1 MRIRVHSDLHLE
13 FKDWSPPKADA
24 DVVVLAGDIHVGVKG
39 IEWARRSF
47 PAIPIVY
54 VPGNHEF
61 YGEHIHDLTQELV
74 VEGRRLEVD
83 VLDGGS
89 TTISGVRFL
98 GATLW
103 TDFALAG
110 ADPSSIARAMAD
122 AQYGMYDFHV
132 IRCGDNRK
140 FRPTDARAIHL
151 TRVRWLR
158 SQLAEG
164 YVGATV
170 VVTHHLPHRRSI
182 HPKYEASDLNPSFAS
197 DLGNLMGPSVSLW
210 IHGHTHE
217 SCDYVVNGTR
227 VICNPRGYA
236 PMELNE
242 SFNPVCTVDTPVR

>member
-13 FKDWSPPKADA
+13 FEDWSPPKADA

-61 YGEHIHDLTQELV
+61 YGEDIHDLTQELV
-74 VEGRRLEVD
+74 MEGRRLDVE
-83 VLDGGS
+83 VLDGRS

-110 ADPSSIARAMAD
+110 AGPSSIDRAMAD

-132 IRCGDNRK
+132 IRYGNDRK

-151 TRVRWLR
+151 TQVRWLR
-158 SQLAEG
+158 SQISDG
-164 YVGATV
+164 FVGTTV
-170 VVTHHLPHRRSI
+170 VVTHHLPDR
-182 HPKYEASDLNPSFAS
+182 
-197 DLGNLMGPSVSLW
+197 
-210 IHGHTHE
+210 
-217 SCDYVVNGTR
+217 
-227 VICNPRGYA
+227 
-236 PMELNE
+236 
-242 SFNPVCTVDTPVR
+242 